1 MLVLVYNQPW
11 GMRLEVHQF
20 FKRPLEQSIYSGR
33 PLEQSSGRPLLNYV
47 YDKKDVEY
55 KFQTALIA
63 EPLVPAAGPA
73 RCG

>member
-1 MLVLVYNQPW
+1 MLMICAAVEHILCLFCVCVYD
-11 GMRLEVHQF
+11 E
-20 FKRPLEQSIYSGR
+20 YSGR